1 MKITKI
7 KTRFNVLNGKYTLKV
22 ECKKV
27 SKQAIIECL
36 EDLIA
41 TLEEQ

>member
-1 MKITKI
+1 MKI
-7 KTRFNVLNGKYTLKV
+7 KTRFYVLNGKYTLKV

-27 SKQAIIECL
+27 NKQDAIECL

-41 TLEEQ
+41 TLEEC